1 MKGFFS
7 VKELKSSSRVD
18 GKVASC
24 STCGLYKSVLSP
36 RMEPFG
42 NFKKGILN
50 IGEAP
55 GEIEDR
61 KGKQWQGKEGQILRQ
76 IYKKLGID
84 LFEDCLNFNAVNC
97 RPVDTHGNTRTPTG
111 QEIICCRRRV
121 LEVIRKHKPKV
132 IILFGQTAIQSV
144 IGWRWNKQIGSVS
157 TWRGFTIPDS
167 EYKAWVCP
175 VFHPSYVDRQ
185 PDAIEIQTI
194 WKQDLE
200 RALSMIEQPLPFTDS
215 QKDEDCIEYI
225 SIKDLDRIKFGP
237 YIAIDYETTG
247 LKPYAKGHRIVCA
260 SIAVNENEVKV
271 FMLPEKRS
279 EQEPL
284 RRLLASKKVG
294 KIAHNMKFEE
304 MWSREYLGQ
313 PVINWVWDTM
323 LAAHVLDNRPD
334 ITGLKFQTYIH
345 FGQVGYD
352 DEVSKYLRSK
362 DDKNANE
369 FNNIDALINTEAGR
383 HELMK
388 YCALDSLYTFRLAR
402 LQMAQLG
409 KRWPEDEHEAD

>member
-7 VKELKSSSRVD
+7 AKELKSSSKPD

-24 STCGLYKSVLSP
+24 STCGLYRYVLSP
-36 RMEPFG
+36 RMAPFG
-42 NFKKGILN
+42 EFKKGILN

-55 GEIEDR
+55 GEIEDK
-61 KGKQWQGKEGQILRQ
+61 KGKQWQGQAGKRLRQ
-76 IYKKLGID
+76 AYEELGID

-97 RPVDTHGNTRTPTG
+97 RPMDAKGKNRTPTG
-111 QEIICCRRRV
+111 QEILHCRRRV
-121 LEVIRKHKPKV
+121 LDVIRKYKPKLIV
-132 IILFGQTAIQSV
+132 LFGQTALQSV
-144 IGWRWNKQIGSVS
+144 IGWRWTKQVGSIS
-157 TWRGFTIPDS
+157 RWRGFTIPDY

-175 VFHPSYVDRQ
+175 VFHPSYIDERS
-185 PDAIEIQTI
+185 DAIEIQTI

-200 RALSMIEQPLPFTDS
+200 RAISMLDQPLPSTDP
-215 QKDEDCIEYI
+215 QKDEECIHYI
-225 SIKDLDRIKFGP
+225 SIEDLDHIEFGP

-247 LKPYAKGHRIVCA
+247 LKPYAKGHRIVCV
-260 SIAVNENEVKV
+260 SIAVSENEVKV
-271 FMLPEKRS
+271 FMLPNEQS

-284 RRLLASKKVG
+284 KRLLASRKIG

-323 LAAHVLDNRPD
+323 LAAHVIDNRPE

-352 DEVSKYLRSK
+352 DEVSKYLKSK